1 MILTKTLSLA
11 NRDPLT
17 DLEAL
22 ERANEWMEALIETVP
37 LEMLDQCFANA
48 RHEHSGPFPI
58 NYHELLD
65 AYKRLR
71 KLSGE
76 DPGHS
81 SYKAAVSPSK
91 PMPSASCDRCH
102 GTTHES
108 VYDRLGNSL
117 GVKPY
122 GSCDHRAVEPGEGL
136 AIHLAQKKEKA
147 ARGMH
152 ALPEAVRGRLF
163 SDTVE

>member
-37 LEMLDQCFANA
+37 LEMLEQCFANA
-48 RHEHSGPFPI
+48 KLQHTGVFPI

-81 SYKAAVSPSK
+81 SYKAAVSRQNQCRVLHATGV
-91 PMPSASCDRCH
+91 MARRTNGC
-102 GTTHES
+102 TT
-108 VYDRLGNSL
+108 V
-117 GVKPY
+117 
-122 GSCDHRAVEPGEGL
+122 
-136 AIHLAQKKEKA
+136 
-147 ARGMH
+147 
-152 ALPEAVRGRLF
+152 
-163 SDTVE
+163 